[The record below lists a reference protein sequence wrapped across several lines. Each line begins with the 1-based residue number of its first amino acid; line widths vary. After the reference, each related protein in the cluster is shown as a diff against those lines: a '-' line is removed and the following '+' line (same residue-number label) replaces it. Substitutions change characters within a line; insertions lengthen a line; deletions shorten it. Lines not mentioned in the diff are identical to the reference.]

1 MVHRQDCPNPRSH
14 APLRNLS
21 VPPALEHFET
31 NWRNLPLSRNEEDV
45 KELAVKAYVIPRMVK
60 DSFVQSF
67 VRRNEIFGVAD
78 PVKPKRIGS
87 TRPVFTLA
95 RMPYVIERDPAS
107 DGLRPPTSGDLRTV
121 SVGIGDSR
129 VYMAVETAGRI
140 PGNLTYEFRMR
151 VFKGK
156 TVDRY
161 DIGVRNGRASCQRLA
176 SNSVVL
182 KGRIPVGVRANRLWI
197 YLPGP
202 VFDGAGTCLMSV
214 DCMDGPSRLD
224 RTAWRRLVI

>member
-1 MVHRQDCPNPRSH
+1 MLFI
-14 APLRNLS
+14 APHPYDECLAGGGLIQQ
-21 VPPALEHFET
+21 ALKMG
-31 NWRNLPLSRNEEDV
+31 LDV
-45 KELAVKAYVIPRMVK
+45 RVVVLT
-60 DSFVQSF
+60 
-67 VRRNEIFGVAD
+67 VAD

-87 TRPVFTLA
+87 TRPLFTLA

-121 SVGIGDSR
+121 SVGIG
-129 VYMAVETAGRI
+129 VYMAVETAGSI

-151 VFKGK
+151 VFKRK
-156 TVDRY
+156 TMDRY
-161 DIGVRNGRASCQRLA
+161 DIGVRDGRASCQRLA

-197 YLPGP
+197 SLPGP

-214 DCMDGPSRLD
+214 DYMDGPSRLD